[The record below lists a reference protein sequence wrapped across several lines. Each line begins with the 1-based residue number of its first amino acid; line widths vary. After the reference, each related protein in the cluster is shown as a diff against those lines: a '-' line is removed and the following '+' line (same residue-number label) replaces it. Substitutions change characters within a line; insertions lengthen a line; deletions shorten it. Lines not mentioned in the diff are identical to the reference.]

1 LKAYNILS
9 LFGVKMKAGSQR
21 YDSPELVKWRP
32 GDKFGD
38 HEVKSVSFG
47 GMGIVLFIG
56 PPVSSNI
63 AWAAKSFRDE
73 FMQEES
79 VIVSFWNEAQYWLE
93 LGRYRNIVYADH
105 VFEIEGKPY
114 IYLEYMDGGSLRKLI
129 NDRSTS
135 IDKILDAAIQICCGM
150 EYAWQNGKLIHRDL
164 KPENILLNSRGEAK
178 ITDWGLSKVMDSIKI
193 APPAAFK
200 NLKASLYKTRGG
212 VALGT
217 PPYMPPEQ
225 FEDARNTDRTADI
238 YSFGIMLFE
247 MLTGRLPFRAYDAE
261 EFYYR
266 HKNTKPPVL
275 SSICKGLPEIV
286 SACVQKALE
295 KDPKKRFASFEEIGD
310 QLLKVRSDYSGT
322 KRLKDL
328 INDGT
333 AVMSSRELTQHGF
346 GLLHLRRDKEAI
358 EYFNKAIQAD
368 PSNWEAYGYKSYCL
382 GNIKLHE
389 EAISS
394 ALQSLRINPRFAH
407 AWANL
412 GYSYS
417 EMNQHEKALAAYEKA
432 IRLNP
437 QDVTHYNNIC
447 ISLINAGQFDKAI
460 QYAKKGLDIKPGY
473 WRLWLNLSS
482 ALLKTNRHDESIDSA
497 KHAISINPRCKGA
510 YSILYEIYKK
520 NGMTREASDCLKKA
534 SRIDFKYTT

>member
-1 LKAYNILS
+1 MN
-9 LFGVKMKAGSQR
+9 AGSQR
-21 YDSPELVKWRP
+21 FNSTEPLKWRP
-32 GDKFGD
+32 GDKFGN

-47 GMGIVLFIG
+47 GMGIVLFLC
-56 PPVSSNI
+56 PPFSSNI

-73 FMQEES
+73 FMQEEN
-79 VIVSFWNEAQYWLE
+79 VIVSFWNEAQHWLE
-93 LGRYRNIVYADH
+93 LGRHKNIVYADH
-105 VFEIEGKPY
+105 VFEIGGKPY
-114 IYLEYMDGGSLRKLI
+114 IYLEYMNGGSLRKLI

-135 IDKILDAAIQICCGM
+135 INRIIDIAIQICCGM
-150 EYAWQNGKLIHRDL
+150 EYAWNNGKLIHRDL
-164 KPENILLNSRGEAK
+164 KPENILLNSRGEVK
-178 ITDWGLSKVMDSIKI
+178 LTDWGLSKVMDSIKI
-193 APPAAFK
+193 APRSDFSD
-200 NLKASLYKTRGG
+200 LKASLYKTRGG
-212 VALGT
+212 MALGT

-247 MLTGRLPFRAYDAE
+247 MVAGRIPFTAYDAE
-261 EFYYR
+261 EFYYQ

-275 SSICKGLPEIV
+275 SSICNWVPEIV
-286 SACVQKALE
+286 SGCVQKALE

-310 QLLKVRSDYSGT
+310 QLLKVQDSHSSA
-322 KRLKDL
+322 KRLRDL
-328 INDGT
+328 INNGT

-346 GLLHLRRDKEAI
+346 GLLHLRRDREAI

-382 GNIKLHE
+382 GNLKLHE

-394 ALQSLRINPRFAH
+394 ALQSLKINPRFAH

-417 EMNQHEKALAAYEKA
+417 ETNQHEKAFAAYEKA

-447 ISLINAGQFDKAI
+447 ISFISAGQFDKAI
-460 QYAKKGLDIKPGY
+460 QYAKRGLNIKPDY

-482 ALLKTNRHDESIDSA
+482 ALLRTNQYNESIDAA
-497 KHAISINPRCKGA
+497 KHALNINPRCKGA
-510 YSILYEIYKK
+510 YIILYEIYKK
-520 NGMTREASDCLKKA
+520 NGMAREANDCLEKA
-534 SRIDFKYTT
+534 SRIDSRYTT